1 MNLTYL
7 LFLACP
13 IGMGLMM
20 WMMMRGNGQQPTQNA
35 QQPPAARDLAGL
47 HQQLQSLER
56 QQLAIRD
63 QINRLREEATV
74 TETPPAAKP
83 AVRGITNSLTTA
95 PNQED

>member
-7 LFLACP
+7 FLLACP

-20 WMMMRGNGQQPTQNA
+20 WMMMRGNGQQAQSPA
-35 QQPPAARDLAGL
+35 QQPPVARNLAGL

-56 QQLAIRD
+56 QQLAIRE

-74 TETPPAAKP
+74 AETPAKP
-83 AVRGITNSLTTA
+83 DGRAMTRSLTPT
-95 PNQED
+95 PKREN